1 MVKVW
6 GRWCGPYWTAGMPIP
21 AKDYDWDTDP
31 SPKVQDNLDMACRLH
46 DRVYG
51 TRGDKS
57 RADARL
63 QRTATSIA
71 LTNPLTAKGIAAAT
85 IAAAMKAKE
94 VWT

>member
-1 MVKVW
+1 
-6 GRWCGPYWTAGMPIP
+6 
-21 AKDYDWDTDP
+21 
-31 SPKVQDNLDMACRLH
+31 MACRLH

-57 RADARL
+57 RADSRL

-94 VWT
+94 VWS